1 MRKSCKRNEKI
12 RKERESRV
20 IAIPEMDEDHLVVC
34 VNHPQ
39 AEMLKRIFQSTDLF
53 QNIYD

>member
-39 AEMLKRIFQSTDLF
+39 AEMLKRIFQSKDLF